1 MARLFNGIERE
12 KYIEKEVGPDDE
24 FNVEDQDKLGDH
36 WPIHNPNTKW
46 KFMRPVL
53 GERFEGVEQLK
64 RCVTFYALANGL
76 KLYYERNESKRLV
89 VRCNRGNNGKA
100 MCPYRLWASW
110 MQKERSFQ
118 VKTLFDEHTC
128 SRTYEYGSLIT
139 CNWIARNYAKKIMAN
154 ANMKVNE
161 IQDAILKKYKCRVTF
176 GQARRGKIKAL
187 EQYETCLEDHY
198 AKLWSYAQEIITSN
212 PGSTCLMGV
221 NPMPD
226 GKTYFKCFYVC
237 FKGLKQGWLEGCRRV
252 IGLDGCFLKTICKGE
267 LLSAVG
273 RDGNNQVYPIAWA
286 VVNIENKENWKW
298 FMQCLVDDLGIQFG
312 EGLTII
318 SDQHKVN

>member
-1 MARLFNGIERE
+1 MLVKARKMIMMFISVESSDNDDTASLDHLSDGEDEVVDIRTQKTAPKTKKKPTKMLDDTFL
-12 KYIEKEVGPDDE
+12 YIEKEVGPDDE
-24 FNVEDQDKLGDH
+24 FNVEDHDKLGDH

-76 KLYYERNESKRLV
+76 KLYYERNEGRRLV
-89 VRCNRGNNGKA
+89 VRCSRDNHGKA
-100 MCPYRLWASW
+100 MCPYRLGILDA
-110 MQKERSFQ
+110 KKRD
-118 VKTLFDEHTC
+118 LF
-128 SRTYEYGSLIT
+128 
-139 CNWIARNYAKKIMAN
+139 RNYAKKIMTN
-154 ANMKVNE
+154 PNVKVNE
-161 IQDAILKKYKCRVTF
+161 IQEAILKKYKCRVTF

-187 EQYETCLEDHY
+187 EQHETCLEDHY

-237 FKGLKQGWLEGCRRV
+237 FKGLKQGWLEGRRRN
-252 IGLDGCFLKTICKGE
+252 LSTRPCFF
-267 LLSAVG
+267 LL
-273 RDGNNQVYPIAWA
+273 
-286 VVNIENKENWKW
+286 
-298 FMQCLVDDLGIQFG
+298 
-312 EGLTII
+312 
-318 SDQHKVN
+318 